1 MGGSRK
7 SSNVIRGD
15 HYSEVTFR
23 PPLPPRRQIMTGL
36 LVRTARF
43 MAKEEIVHVDR
54 KSPLPLLQSHTH
66 KIGLGPFKSLNFLG
80 LEILRTANF

>member
-1 MGGSRK
+1 
-7 SSNVIRGD
+7 
-15 HYSEVTFR
+15 
-23 PPLPPRRQIMTGL
+23 MTGL

-80 LEILRTANF
+80 LDILRTANF